1 MGVHYAPV
9 MLDTP
14 NKIVYS
20 PHVYGPSV
28 AYQPYFAVKDFP
40 NNMPYIWNTHWA
52 FIRATKTAAITV
64 GEWG

>member
-9 MLDTP
+9 ILDMA
-14 NKIVYS
+14 KKVVYS

-28 AYQPYFAVKDFP
+28 APQPYFSATDFP
-40 NNMPYIWNTHWA
+40 DNMPDIWNTHWA
-52 FIRATKTAAITV
+52 FIKGSQTAAITV